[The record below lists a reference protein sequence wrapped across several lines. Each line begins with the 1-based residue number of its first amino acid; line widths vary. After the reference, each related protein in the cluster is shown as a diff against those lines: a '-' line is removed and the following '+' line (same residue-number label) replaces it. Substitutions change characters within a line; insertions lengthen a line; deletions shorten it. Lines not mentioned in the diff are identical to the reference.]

1 MKNKILI
8 SISEEQWALKL
19 AKYYDNSYEDLFNT
33 HKIQTFILYVWTQ
46 QSVEDIKYWEI
57 ILCSDENDLQD
68 KVTNLYSK
76 YEVQYI
82 NTFSE
87 NLIPLVN
94 HLKDENNEPVTR
106 KKEAFRDKSLQR
118 KFLQDHDPE
127 LWIKYISTSPSK
139 VNITS
144 VEEFLWY
151 PFIVKPSSGIQ
162 SSGVAILESRKDF
175 EKYLDSYQ
183 DFITS
188 FRARGFNNSS
198 LVFEEYIDW
207 EMYSID
213 YFVDKQW
220 NISVSPPVEVKIGK
234 DIWIDDFMN
243 FVRSFR
249 KEVIKKISQEDLQKF
264 IQSTVDALWIK
275 NTYIHHEFK
284 HTSKW
289 KLKTIEVNG
298 RIWWYRVEMI
308 QEALN
313 FNWLSCTLK
322 SENVS
327 NLENNFSAFLI
338 YPERRWI
345 LEWFNEKLFEEIS
358 RLPSIYTIRK
368 YDEFLGKEVGLTKQW
383 FTKIAIIKIK
393 NSDTDQFEKD
403 YKFIEDNYKN
413 LTIIK

>member
-1 MKNKILI
+1 MRKKILI
-8 SISEEQWALKL
+8 SLSEEQGALKL
-19 AKYYDNSYEDLFNT
+19 AKYYDHSYRDLFNQ
-33 HKIQTFILYVWTQ
+33 HEIQTYVLYIWTKP
-46 QSVEDIKYWEI
+46 SLEDINYGEI
-57 ILCSDENDLQD
+57 IQCSSENALET
-68 KVTNLYSK
+68 KVNTLYSE
-76 YEVQYI
+76 YEVVYI

-87 NLIPLVN
+87 KLIPLIN
-94 HLKDENNEPVTR
+94 RLKKIHNEPITLQHD
-106 KKEAFRDKSLQR
+106 AFRDKSLQR
-118 KFLQDHDPE
+118 KFLQDYNSE
-127 LWIKYISTSPSK
+127 LWIKYISADPSE
-139 VNITS
+139 VDIS
-144 VEEFLWY
+144 CIEEFLWY

-162 SSGVAILESRKDF
+162 SSGVAILEARRDF
-175 EKYLDSYQ
+175 ERYLDSYQ

-188 FRARGFNNSS
+188 FQARGFNNTS

-207 EMYSID
+207 DMYSID
-213 YFVDKQW
+213 YFVDKKW
-220 NISVSPPVEVKIGK
+220 NISVSPPVEVKIGT

-243 FVRSFR
+243 YVRSFR
-249 KEVIKKISQEDLQKF
+249 KKIIKKIPLEELQVF
-264 IQSTVDALWIK
+264 IISTIKALWIK
-275 NTYIHHEFK
+275 NSYIHHEFK

-327 NLENNFSAFLI
+327 HLENNFSAFLV

-345 LEWFNEKLFEEIS
+345 LEWFSEELFEEIS
-358 RLPSIYTIRK
+358 KLPSIYTIRK
-368 YDEFLGKEVGLTKQW
+368 YEEFLGKEVGLTKQG

-393 NSDTDQFEKD
+393 NSDTAQFEKD